1 MNNTIPHDVSSIM
14 KILENNKY
22 EIWLVGGCVRDMLM
36 NKSCNDYD
44 LAREFAALAGRELK
58 PLDLDDLKAYDGLKK
73 D

>member
-36 NKSCNDYD
+36 NKI
-44 LAREFAALAGRELK
+44 LQ
-58 PLDLDDLKAYDGLKK
+58 
-73 D
+73 